1 MLVLL
6 RSLLFVPG
14 TSPDRFPKALT
25 SGADAVL
32 IDLEDSVDAPR
43 KAEARQ
49 AVASWLQSAPATGVS
64 RFVRV
69 NAPGSPWLDDDLAW
83 IGEVAGYIDAVVL
96 PKTESPR
103 HIERVAHVAPS
114 GCVIPMFE
122 TARAILD
129 GLAIV
134 GASAVIPALIFG
146 AEDLT
151 AQLGIPRTL
160 GGEELILA
168 RSQVVL
174 AAATI
179 GADAIDAVYV
189 DLAASSDLRQDC
201 VRAKA
206 VGFSGKT
213 AIHPNQVAIMN
224 EVFGP
229 SAEDI
234 ARARRLIE
242 ADAAARAA
250 GQGAFRFENRM
261 VDQPIVTRARRV
273 LELAD
278 TIATRSASRSLDR

>member
-1 MLVLL
+1 MVL

-14 TSPDRFPKALT
+14 TSPDRFSKALA

-32 IDLEDSVDAPR
+32 IDLEDAVDGSR
-43 KAEARQ
+43 KAEAR
-49 AVASWLQSAPATGVS
+49 ASVAAWLKATPASHTA

-69 NAPGSPWLDDDLAW
+69 NAPGTAFQDADLKWLS
-83 IGEVAGYIDAVVL
+83 EVAGRIDGVVV
-96 PKTESPR
+96 PKVEAAT
-103 HIERVAHVAPS
+103 HIEHVAGIAPHRR
-114 GCVIPMFE
+114 VLPMFE

-129 GLAIV
+129 ASAIV
-134 GASAVIPALIFG
+134 RARADIPALIFG

-151 AQLGIPRTL
+151 AQLGIPRTVN
-160 GGEELILA
+160 GEELVLA

-179 GADAIDAVYV
+179 GADAIDAVFV
-189 DLAASSDLRQDC
+189 DLSATGDLQEDC
-201 VRAKA
+201 LRARG
-206 VGFSGKT
+206 VGFRGKT
-213 AIHPNQVAIMN
+213 AIHPNQVAVIN
-224 EVFGP
+224 EVFSP
-229 SAEDI
+229 SADEV

-273 LELAD
+273 VELAEKL
-278 TIATRSASRSLDR
+278 TGN

>member
-1 MLVLL
+1 MLL

-14 TSPDRFPKALT
+14 TSPDRFSKALA
-25 SGADAVL
+25 SGADAIL

-49 AVASWLQSAPATGVS
+49 AVAAWLQATPATGTS

-83 IGEVAGYIDAVVL
+83 ISDVAGHIEAVVL
-96 PKTESPR
+96 PKAESAR

-129 GLAIV
+129 ALAIV
-134 GASAVIPALIFG
+134 GASAAIPALIFG

-151 AQLGIPRTL
+151 AQLGIPRSL

-189 DLAASSDLRQDC
+189 DLEAPDDLRQDC
-201 VRAKA
+201 RRAKA
-206 VGFSGKT
+206 VGFRGKT

-229 SAEDI
+229 SAEEV

-250 GQGAFRFENRM
+250 GHGAFRFDNRM
-261 VDQPIVTRARRV
+261 VDQPIVNRARRV
-273 LELAD
+273 VELAD
-278 TIATRSASRSLDR
+278 TIAVRSNKQIVK